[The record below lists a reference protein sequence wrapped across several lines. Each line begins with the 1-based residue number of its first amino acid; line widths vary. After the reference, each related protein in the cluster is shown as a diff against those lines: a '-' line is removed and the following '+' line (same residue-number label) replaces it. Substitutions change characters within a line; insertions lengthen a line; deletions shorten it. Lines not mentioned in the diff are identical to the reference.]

1 MIVEENTYFIRSILL
16 KDPTTRENDM
26 YLYIEYLKEKNV
38 KPDND
43 VFINPESHNVLSFKT
58 VERMR
63 RKLQEEDRET
73 GEYAIQSTKQM
84 QKIRKQ
90 LEKEYKETFRK
101 G

>member
-16 KDPTTRENDM
+16 KDPMTRENDM

-73 GEYAIQSTKQM
+73 GEYAIQSTRQM
-84 QKIRKQ
+84 QKNKKTIRKRIQ
-90 LEKEYKETFRK
+90 RNF
-101 G
+101 